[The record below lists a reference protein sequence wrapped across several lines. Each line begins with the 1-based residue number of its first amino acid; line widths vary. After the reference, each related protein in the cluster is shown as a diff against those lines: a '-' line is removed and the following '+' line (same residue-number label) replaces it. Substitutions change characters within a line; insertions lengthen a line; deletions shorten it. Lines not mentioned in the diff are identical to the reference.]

1 MVKFPTHSTITS
13 DTGNL
18 LTGYETDRTK
28 TQSILVRCYIDL
40 TKAYD
45 KVNREILW
53 KMLRLYGIPEEL
65 VKIIISFYE
74 GAIARLRLDGNLSE
88 LDIPLQRGLKQ
99 GSVLSS
105 VLFNIF
111 MGTIVTRF
119 EEMCMARLGTGSSE
133 IGVRINYNFSGG
145 LIDVNKKN
153 RTNMQVTKT
162 FTRFDVLYTDDCVLF
177 ANWVPAMQLTVDIFD
192 QVATIFGVVIA
203 IDKTKVKLC
212 IRKVYLPRR
221 FDTIREDTRN

>member
-1 MVKFPTHSTITS
+1 M
-13 DTGNL
+13 
-18 LTGYETDRTK
+18 
-28 TQSILVRCYIDL
+28 RCYIDL

-65 VKIIISFYE
+65 VKIIISFHE

-99 GSVLSS
+99 ESVLSS

-177 ANWVPAMQLTVDIFD
+177 AKLGASN
-192 QVATIFGVVIA
+192 A
-203 IDKTKVKLC
+203 INGRY
-212 IRKVYLPRR
+212 IRSGSNYIWYGNSYRQNKSDL
-221 FDTIREDTRN
+221 